1 MKKKISGVALT
12 LILLI
17 LLTIGA
23 YYLFNRR
30 SAPDFFPPD
39 TVAFAKVRS
48 FKSFL
53 KLDSPLIEEYAGRIK
68 KNRWIKWLPD
78 KDFYVAVD
86 KEKNTYIFIELSFL
100 APFFSSLGPVEG
112 NVLCITSN
120 EDFEMSG
127 GYLASHNEEAGKL
140 NGRGD
145 IRFVLNRPEMFL
157 KQEDLGEAL
166 WGEADVLARHNAI
179 RITYHMKNPLGV
191 DARWSQAEKSLALV
205 PSDADFLLKVNMAD
219 FETHYA
225 RIRKMVQKTALFQ
238 KFLETRRKIYE
249 KTGIDIE
256 KQIMPLL
263 EAGAV
268 VGARDVDDYFAVMQK
283 EAGLKEMGRIARELE
298 KRYPVVFRE
307 GDFDG
312 MKAWTVD
319 VTGIAGFLVKSF
331 FKDKWEEMKKP
342 YYYVQDDALLF
353 FDSLYGM
360 KIYRQ
365 GLKTGVAPSSRA
377 GDYVRGLMFRRSHIS
392 LYMDSLY
399 LNEVYK
405 NEGVYANFSRL
416 FFSADFSRDT
426 IDGDVVIKLKRN
438 SQLEEEL

>member
-17 LLTIGA
+17 LLTTGA

-30 SAPDFFPPD
+30 SAPDYFPED
-39 TVAFAKVRS
+39 TAAFAKVRS

-53 KLDSPLIEEYAGRIK
+53 KLDSPLIEEYTGKLK
-68 KNRWIKWLPD
+68 KKKWIRWLPD
-78 KDFYVAVD
+78 KDFYIAVD
-86 KEKNTYIFIELSFL
+86 QEKNYYIFIELSFL
-100 APFFSSLGPVEG
+100 TPLFSSLGSVEG
-112 NVLCITSN
+112 NVLCITSR
-120 EDFEMSG
+120 DDYVMKR
-127 GYLASHNEEAGKL
+127 GYLDSHRKEAEKLRGK
-140 NGRGD
+140 GD
-145 IRFVLNRPEMFL
+145 ARFVLLKPEMFL
-157 KQEDLGEAL
+157 KQEDMGGAL
-166 WGEADVLARHNAI
+166 WGEAHVLSRHNALWI
-179 RITYHMKNPLGV
+179 SYHTKNPLGNG
-191 DARWSQAEKSLALV
+191 AHWAQAEKSLALV
-205 PSDADFLLKVNMAD
+205 PSDSDFLLKVNMAD

-225 RIRKMVQKTALFQ
+225 RLRKMFQKTALFQ
-238 KFLETRRKIYE
+238 KFMETRRKIYE

-256 KQIMPLL
+256 KQLMPLL

-268 VGARDVDDYFAVMQK
+268 IGARDVDDYFAVMQK
-283 EAGLKEMGRIARELE
+283 DAGLKEMGRISGELE

-342 YYYVQDDALLF
+342 YYYVQDDSLLF
-353 FDSLYGM
+353 FDSLHGM

-365 GLKTGVAPSSRA
+365 GLKTGITPSSQA

-399 LNEVYK
+399 LNEIYK
-405 NEGVYANFSRL
+405 NEGIYANFSRL
-416 FFSADFSRDT
+416 LFSADFSRDT